1 MKCEWDGCEESIEE
15 DSKKHFLM
23 HIERQSANKCLWRG
37 CTRSGEI
44 QASKHALLA
53 HARRH
58 TGEKPF
64 ECHICG
70 KDYTRSDPLK
80 KHLARHEA
88 VESKNAS
95 LIAKIEYL
103 GVLLTEHRRETIRMM
118 NQIESIRRN
127 IQVVNSKIIGKI
139 KKDL

>member
-1 MKCEWDGCEESIEE
+1 MKCEWDECEEDIEE

-23 HIERQSANKCLWRG
+23 HIEKLSVNKCLWKD
-37 CTRSGEI
+37 CARSGEI

-58 TGEKPF
+58 TGERPF

-80 KHLARHEA
+80 KHLARHDA

-103 GVLLTEHRRETIRMM
+103 SALLTEHRRETIRII

-127 IQVVNSKIIGKI
+127 IKVVNSKIVDKI
-139 KKDL
+139 KENL

>member
-1 MKCEWDGCEESIEE
+1 MKCEWDECEEDIEE

-23 HIERQSANKCLWRG
+23 HIEKLSVNKCLWKDCARI
-37 CTRSGEI
+37 GEI

-58 TGEKPF
+58 TGERPF

-103 GVLLTEHRRETIRMM
+103 SALLTEHRRETIRIM
-118 NQIESIRRN
+118 NQIESIQRN
-127 IQVVNSKIIGKI
+127 IQVVNSKIVDKI
-139 KKDL
+139 KENL